1 MDQRVKPE
9 LPAVVEREQ
18 QVLLDQLDL
27 LELRAGQRVL
37 PGTQDLQVLLDLPE
51 LRGLALQDQRVLL
64 DLRVQP
70 DQQVLQ
76 DQVLLVQRVLLD
88 QVQPDQQVLQ
98 DQVLLVLQVLLELQ
112 V

>member
-9 LPAVVEREQ
+9 LPVVAEREQ

-51 LRGLALQDQRVLL
+51 LRGLAVQDQRALLDLRVLL
-64 DLRVQP
+64 DL
-70 DQQVLQ
+70 LE
-76 DQVLLVQRVLLD
+76 
-88 QVQPDQQVLQ
+88 LQ
-98 DQVLLVLQVLLELQ
+98 DQVLLVLQVLLD
-112 V
+112 